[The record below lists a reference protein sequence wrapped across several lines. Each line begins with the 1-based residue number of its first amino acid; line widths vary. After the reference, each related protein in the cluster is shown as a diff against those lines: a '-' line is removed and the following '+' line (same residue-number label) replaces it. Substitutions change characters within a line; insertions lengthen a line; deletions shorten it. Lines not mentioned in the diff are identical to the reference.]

1 MNTNVNNNESG
12 NMEVMNQVIVRLNE
26 IKSVKLMNVSQPK
39 RPAAKFNKEV
49 AKYLL
54 SNWDNL
60 EQLKTCQL
68 HMRSDMPNATCTEV
82 MDMYDARVA
91 ELQAAL
97 EKENEPEKSVAEDT
111 AEPEPEVAE
120 SQDVESETVETEVED
135 DTTTSE
141 ETQVEDDNQNTAE
154 TEVSETEV
162 KETTETEVSE
172 TAETET
178 AGIDE
183 TTKSDKSSKKQQAQK
198 KSDKTKKRPGAPKT
212 LKVGDRHKNGK
223 WLWTE
228 YEPGKFDWRTD
239 PAIKAKNAA
248 ERAAKL
254 SASKSTTD
262 AGEAK
267 PKAQKKAKAASK
279 TKKAG
284 SKSKKAAEPKK
295 ADAITIDEMLS
306 RKAPSGLSKAQKNV
320 LGLLKKGYRLTMID
334 NAVFLQ
340 KDDDRKSV
348 EVTTVKALIER
359 YKLEVEPTGL
369 WIK

>member
-26 IKSVKLMNVSQPK
+26 IKSVKLMNVSKPK

-68 HMRSDMPNATCTEV
+68 QMRSDMPNATCTEV

-111 AEPEPEVAE
+111 DEPEPEVAEPEASE
-120 SQDVESETVETEVED
+120 SQDVESETVETEVAD

-141 ETQVEDDNQNTAE
+141 ETQVEDDNHN
-154 TEVSETEV
+154 SD
-162 KETTETEVSE
+162 ETEVSE

-178 AGIDE
+178 VGIDE
-183 TTKSDKSSKKQQAQK
+183 TTKSYESSKKQQAKK

-248 ERAAKL
+248 K
-254 SASKSTTD
+254 SSVSKSTTD
-262 AGEAK
+262 AGKAK
-267 PKAQKKAKAASK
+267 PKAQKNDKASSK
-279 TKKAG
+279 TKKVTEH
-284 SKSKKAAEPKK
+284 KKTP
-295 ADAITIDEMLS
+295 AITIDEMLS
-306 RKAPSGLSKAQKNV
+306 RHAPSGLSKAQKNV
-320 LGLLKKGYRLTMID
+320 LGLLKKGYRMTMIGTG
-334 NAVFLQ
+334 VFLQ
-340 KDDDRKSV
+340 KDDDRKSI
-348 EVTTVKALIER
+348 ELTTVKALIER
-359 YKLEVEPTGL
+359 YKLDAEPTGL

>member
-68 HMRSDMPNATCTEV
+68 QMRSDMPNATCTEV

-120 SQDVESETVETEVED
+120 SQDVESETVETEVAD

-141 ETQVEDDNQNTAE
+141 ENQVEDDNQNA
-154 TEVSETEV
+154 
-162 KETTETEVSE
+162 TETDVSE

-183 TTKSDKSSKKQQAQK
+183 TTKSDKSSKKQAQK

-284 SKSKKAAEPKK
+284 SKSKKASEPKK
-295 ADAITIDEMLS
+295 AAAVTIDEMLS

>member
-68 HMRSDMPNATCTEV
+68 QMRSDMPNATCTEV

-120 SQDVESETVETEVED
+120 SQDVESETVETEVAD

-141 ETQVEDDNQNTAE
+141 ETQVEDDNQNAAE

-162 KETTETEVSE
+162 KETAETEVSE

-284 SKSKKAAEPKK
+284 SKSKKAA
-295 ADAITIDEMLS
+295 AVTIDEMLS